1 MQSDNEL
8 KNWPV
13 IGKGT
18 ERICLQ
24 DPDDSSQCVK
34 LSEKSSAKQT
44 YREIIFFEKLKNKNT
59 QFTHIPEYLGK
70 VLTETKVGF
79 KQQVILDEDNKISLN
94 LAGYIVQQG
103 KKLDIDKLL
112 FAILTLK
119 NYLVSNR
126 IIPSDLVLTNLLV
139 KQSKKGITVYL
150 IDGFGNT
157 EFIPVSDF
165 IPYLRT
171 KKIKRKFK
179 RFLTTKLQPFLNG
192 ESTTQE
198 STVYNKKIKEFSNL
212 YL

>member
-8 KNWPV
+8 KNWPI

-24 DPDDSSQCVK
+24 DPEDSSQCVK

-44 YREIIFFEKLKNKNT
+44 YREIVFFEKLKNKNT

-70 VLTETKVGF
+70 ILTETKVGF
-79 KQQVILDEDNKISLN
+79 KQQVILDEDNRISLN
-94 LAGYIVQQG
+94 LAEYINQQG
-103 KKLDIDKLL
+103 EDLDINKLL

-119 NYLVSNR
+119 NYLVHNR
-126 IIPSDLVLTNLLV
+126 IIPSDLVSTNLLV
-139 KQSKKGITVYL
+139 KQTKEGITLYL

-165 IPYLRT
+165 IPYLMT

-179 RFLTTKLQPFLNG
+179 RFLSTKLLSCLNR
-192 ESTTQE
+192 ENSTQE
-198 STVYNKKIKEFSNL
+198 PTVYDQKIKEFSNL